1 MDSVRQT
8 EVLVKKYLSEQ
19 GVAKKKMKV
28 SLSAHVTD
36 FKNGL
41 SKKLN
46 TKISVVKDVSGKGKI
61 SIPFTSEEELERII
75 NILK

>member
-1 MDSVRQT
+1 
-8 EVLVKKYLSEQ
+8 
-19 GVAKKKMKV
+19 MKV